1 MPRLTFDARAV
12 ALLLAVLLLGVQAQL
27 WFGRGGVVPQV
38 RELRERL
45 QVQEAANEQSRQ
57 RNTELASEVRDLQDG
72 LEMVE
77 EVARHEL
84 GMVRPN
90 EIFVQIRR
98 PESAAGAAG
107 TAAAGAPSP
116 APPSSLPAAP
126 LNRSN

>member
-27 WFGRGGVVPQV
+27 WLGRGGVPQV

-45 QVQEAANEQSRQ
+45 QVQETANEQARQ
-57 RNTELASEVRDLQDG
+57 RNAELASEVRDLQDG

-98 PESAAGAAG
+98 PESAAGV
-107 TAAAGAPSP
+107 AAGAPSP
-116 APPSSLPAAP
+116 APPSSLPVAP

>member
-1 MPRLTFDARAV
+1 LTFDARAV

-27 WFGRGGVVPQV
+27 WLGRGGVPQV

-57 RNTELASEVRDLQDG
+57 RNAELASEVRDLQDG

-98 PESAAGAAG
+98 PESAAGV
-107 TAAAGAPSP
+107 AAGAPSP
-116 APPSSLPAAP
+116 APPSSLPVAP

>member
-12 ALLLAVLLLGVQAQL
+12 ALLLAVLLLWVQAQL
-27 WFGRGGVVPQV
+27 WLGRGGVPQV
-38 RELRERL
+38 RELGVRL
-45 QVQEAANEQSRQ
+45 QVQEAANEQARQ
-57 RNTELASEVRDLQDG
+57 RNAELASEVRDLQEG

-98 PESAAGAAG
+98 PESGAGAAGAA
-107 TAAAGAPSP
+107 ADSPSP
-116 APPSSLPAAP
+116 ASPSPLPAAP

>member
-27 WFGRGGVVPQV
+27 WLGRGGVPQV

-45 QVQEAANEQSRQ
+45 QVQETANEQARQ
-57 RNTELASEVRDLQDG
+57 RNAELASEVRDLQDG

-98 PESAAGAAG
+98 PESAAGV
-107 TAAAGAPSP
+107 AAGAPSP

>member
-98 PESAAGAAG
+98 PESAAGV
-107 TAAAGAPSP
+107 AAGAPSP